1 MNRPFTVPVALPR
14 SPEHY
19 WKIAREFG
27 AKGFT
32 LEQLAGCTNGVAYS
46 TVKNWVYAMVEAGA
60 IGAVGARKSSIGLPA
75 KIYAVAIKATK
86 APVQR
91 RPDYQG
97 SRGRIQQQLWTA
109 MRTLQTFRLPELAAS
124 AATEECPVKL
134 RTAEEYVRRLT
145 RAGVLI
151 VVEPYKRG
159 GNGRGVGAKA
169 GVWRL
174 KKSADTGPL
183 APKVFNATVVFDAN
197 RSAIVGQAEVSHA
210 QSR

>member
-1 MNRPFTVPVALPR
+1 MNRPFNVPVALPR
-14 SPEHY
+14 GPEHY
-19 WKIAREFG
+19 WKIARQFG
-27 AKGFT
+27 PTGFSI
-32 LEQLAGCTNGVAYS
+32 EQLAGCTNGVAYS
-46 TVKNWVYAMVEAGA
+46 TVKHWVYELVEAGA
-60 IGAVGARKSSIGLPA
+60 LRVVGARKSSIGLPA

-91 RPDYQG
+91 RPDYTG
-97 SRGRIQQQLWTA
+97 ARGKIQQQIWTA
-109 MRTLQTFRLPELAAS
+109 MRTLQTFRLAELAAS
-124 AATEECPVKL
+124 ASTEECKVPV

-145 RAGVLI
+145 RGGLLI

-183 APKVFNATVVFDAN
+183 APKVFKASIVFDAN
-197 RSAIVGQAEVSHA
+197 RAAVVGQPEVS
-210 QSR
+210 Q

>member
-1 MNRPFTVPVALPR
+1 MNRPFSVPVALPR
-14 SPEHY
+14 GPEHY
-19 WKIAREFG
+19 WKMAKSFG

-46 TVKNWVYAMVEAGA
+46 TVKHWLYDMVALGA
-60 IGAVGARKSSIGLPA
+60 IKHIGETKSSAKLRA
-75 KIYAVAIKATK
+75 KIYAVAIRYFK

-91 RPDYQG
+91 RHDYQG
-97 SRGRIQQQLWTA
+97 KRGRIQQQVWTA
-109 MRTLQTFRLPELAAS
+109 MRTLQTFRLAELAAS
-124 AATEECPVKL
+124 ASTEECPVKL

-151 VVEPYKRG
+151 PVEPYRRGAPGARG
-159 GNGRGVGAKA
+159 GRA

-183 APKVFNATVVFDAN
+183 APKVFNATIVFDAN
-197 RSAIVGQAEVSHA
+197 RSAIVGQAEVS
-210 QSR
+210 Q

>member
-1 MNRPFTVPVALPR
+1 MNRPFAIPVALPR
-14 SPEHY
+14 GPEHY
-19 WKIAREFG
+19 RKMARSFG
-27 AKGFT
+27 AAGFT
-32 LEQLAGCTNGVAYS
+32 LEQLSGCTNGVAYS
-46 TVKNWVYAMVEAGA
+46 TVKNWVYDMVDLGA
-60 IGAVGARKSSIGLPA
+60 IKPIGERKSSVGTRA

-91 RPDYQG
+91 RPEYQG

-151 VVEPYKRG
+151 PVVPYKRG
-159 GNGRGVGAKA
+159 GNGRGVGARA

-183 APKVFNATVVFDAN
+183 APKVFSACIVFDAN
-197 RSAIVGQAEVSHA
+197 KAAIVGQAEVS
-210 QSR
+210 Q